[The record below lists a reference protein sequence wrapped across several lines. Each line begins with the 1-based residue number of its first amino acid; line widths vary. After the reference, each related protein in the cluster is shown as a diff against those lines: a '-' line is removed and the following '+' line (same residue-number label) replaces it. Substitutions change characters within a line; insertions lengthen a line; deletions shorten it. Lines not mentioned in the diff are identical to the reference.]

1 MRKRLVFLFGGIC
14 LALALAAAQNAKPPF
29 IVTISAE
36 APAEKTGADSYS
48 FKAGSEVYIHVHLV
62 NISKHNLSLGDDEDS
77 RTNIDFYHRY
87 EIRDSAGNP
96 VHKKTFTHPEIG
108 SSGHG
113 WAARILKPGASID
126 VGTDRITGLY
136 ELTRPGTYTIQL
148 SRAVTGNFEDG
159 AVQSNKIT
167 VTLTQ

>member
-1 MRKRLVFLFGGIC
+1 MRMRLSLLLSGIC
-14 LALALAAAQNAKPPF
+14 LAWAPVAAQNAKPPF

-48 FKAGSEVYIHVHLV
+48 VKAGSEVYIHVHLV

-87 EIRDSAGNP
+87 EIRDGAGNP
-96 VHKKTFTHPEIG
+96 VQKKTFTHPEIG

-113 WAARILKPGASID
+113 WAARILKPGASTD

-148 SRAVTGNFEDG
+148 SRAVTGNVEDG